1 MWSRREGLG
10 RVGPAADLRGAPA
23 TRAPGLCWCDAT
35 IGGIDDVVVARIGKA
50 HGLKGEVTVQLHTD
64 SPEQR
69 FVPGETFETEPASRG
84 PLTLRSAR
92 VHNGIHLLA
101 FDEAPDRTAAEGL
114 RGIKLLA
121 EADDLD
127 EDDAWYEEDL
137 LGFDV
142 VVAGEKVG
150 VVKALE
156 SREVQDLL
164 VVDGVEGYDILV
176 PFVEEIV
183 PEIDEDARVVVV
195 TPPPGLLDLA
205 RPDAPGEPDDSA
217 ALETTDPAEAN

>member
-1 MWSRREGLG
+1 M
-10 RVGPAADLRGAPA
+10 
-23 TRAPGLCWCDAT
+23 
-35 IGGIDDVVVARIGKA
+35 DDVVVARIGKA

-92 VHNGIHLLA
+92 VHNGLHLLA

-183 PEIDEDARVVVV
+183 PEIDEDARVA
-195 TPPPGLLDLA
+195 LLA
-205 RPDAPGEPDDSA
+205 RPDLA
-217 ALETTDPAEAN
+217 PAEVPDRLDERLRLLELVERVLPRHLPLRPRAEHRRRRVGRDQQ